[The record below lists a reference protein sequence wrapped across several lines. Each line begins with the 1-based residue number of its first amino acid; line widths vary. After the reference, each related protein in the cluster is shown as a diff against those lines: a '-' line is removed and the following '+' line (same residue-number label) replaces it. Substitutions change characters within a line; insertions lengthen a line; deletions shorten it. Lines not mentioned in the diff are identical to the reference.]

1 MKKFAAVLL
10 SLTISGCIEI
20 VSLPSRKGDVAPEV
34 SSVLLRLIDDQ
45 EKGVVSSID
54 YNSTSLGVIS
64 SLPTPAGLRLR
75 LRYQE
80 LGISLVEALK
90 LTRDLD
96 LLARLLELAKWSQGR
111 RVRSEALV
119 TVAAFSDPADLSHFE
134 QALSDQDVG
143 IRFAAVEALQKWGRD
158 ESLPLLRKAAADPW
172 SPLIRVFAAQAAV
185 SLGDRNALS
194 VLYSSLDDRSWIVR
208 AMAARYLG
216 DYAEPDDYATLLK
229 VVDRETRNDFVSAE
243 AAIATLKLLAKKSDK
258 PVAPPTRTPK
268 DPAVENY
275 TVAADDVVEMEP
287 LVIRPPRLNI
297 PESVRVAQSINNRL
311 IQLIQTRI
319 NAEPNPALQNDSN
332 LQDLNRMVTPEGFAL
347 QIRYS
352 QLNVAVAE
360 GLAGT
365 TDPLLRAQL
374 THLTESNRNPL
385 TRATAMI
392 SLAYARNREDVS
404 IITRAMRDQEPI
416 VRFAAMEA
424 AEAGRFREAIPDL
437 LGMASSDDVPV
448 FRVYAIQTL
457 LQFGNA
463 SARDLLLSHLDD
475 QDWPARAMAYW
486 LLGRYGE
493 GDDHSRVIS
502 QFGRENNSFVLAELA
517 LASQRLAP
525 QK

>member
-1 MKKFAAVLL
+1 MKRIAAVAL
-10 SLTISGCIEI
+10 SLLLSGCIEI
-20 VSLPSRKGDVAPEV
+20 VSLPARKGDVSPEV
-34 SSVLLRLIDDQ
+34 SNVLLRLIDDQ
-45 EKGVVSSID
+45 EKGVVTSVD
-54 YNSTSLGVIS
+54 YNATSLGIIS
-64 SLPTPAGLRLR
+64 TLPTPSGLRLR

-119 TVAAFSDPADLSHFE
+119 TVAAFSDPADVSHFE
-134 QALSDQDVG
+134 QALTDQDVG

-172 SPLIRVFAAQAAV
+172 SPLIRVFAAQAEL
-185 SLGDRNALS
+185 SLGDQGGLA
-194 VLYSSLDDRSWIVR
+194 VLYSSLEDRSWIVR
-208 AMAARYLG
+208 ALAARYLG
-216 DYAEPDDYATLLK
+216 DYAEPDDYTKLLK
-229 VVDRETRNDFVSAE
+229 VVDQESRNDFVSAE

-258 PVAPPTRTPK
+258 PVPAPTRNAK
-268 DPAVENY
+268 DPAAGRYN
-275 TVAADDVVEMEP
+275 VATDDVVEMEP

-297 PESVRVAQSINNRL
+297 PESVRVAQSVNNRL

-319 NAEPNPALQNDSN
+319 NAEPDPTLQNDSN

-352 QLNVAVAE
+352 QLTVAVAE

-374 THLTESNRNPL
+374 THLTEADRNAL
-385 TRATAMI
+385 TRSTAML
-392 SLAYARNREDVS
+392 SLAYARNREDVP
-404 IITRAMRDQEPI
+404 IITRAFRDPSAI

-424 AEAGRFREAIPDL
+424 TEAGRFKELVPDL
-437 LGMASSDDVPV
+437 LGTASSDDVPV
-448 FRVYAIQTL
+448 FRVYAIQAL
-457 LQFGNA
+457 LEFGDA

-493 GDDHSRVIS
+493 TDDQTRVTS

-525 QK
+525 HK